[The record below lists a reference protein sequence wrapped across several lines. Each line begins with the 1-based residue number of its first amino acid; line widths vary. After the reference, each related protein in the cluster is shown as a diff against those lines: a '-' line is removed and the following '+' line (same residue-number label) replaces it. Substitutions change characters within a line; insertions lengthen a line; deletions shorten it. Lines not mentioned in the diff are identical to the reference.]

1 MSPGNAARLRVLLVE
16 DNPGDIDLVA
26 EALRELP
33 CDLSV
38 ALDGVTAL
46 EALRASAPG
55 PGARTPDLIL
65 LDLNLPRMDG
75 REVLA
80 SLKRDPALLHIPVVV
95 LSSSRAERDLL
106 DTYRMH
112 ANCFVTKP
120 VDLER
125 FLSSVA
131 AVARF
136 WFEVVSLPTATHVW

>member
-1 MSPGNAARLRVLLVE
+1 MSPRAAGRLQVLLVE
-16 DNPGDIDLVA
+16 DNPGDVDLVG
-26 EALRELP
+26 EAVRELP
-33 CDLSV
+33 CDLTV
-38 ALDGVTAL
+38 ARDGFAAL
-46 EALRASAPG
+46 ELLQAGAAD
-55 PGARTPDLIL
+55 PGARRPDLIL

-80 SLKRDPALLHIPVVV
+80 AVKRDPALLHIPVVV
-95 LSSSRAERDLL
+95 LSSSRAQRDLL

-131 AVARF
+131 AVVRF
-136 WFEVVSLPTATHVW
+136 WTEVVTLPTASHAW

>member
-1 MSPGNAARLRVLLVE
+1 MSPGHGARLRVLLVE
-16 DNPGDIDLVA
+16 DNPGDVDLVV

-33 CDLSV
+33 CDLSFARDGAV
-38 ALDGVTAL
+38 ALET
-46 EALRASAPG
+46 LRS
-55 PGARTPDLIL
+55 GAAEKRTPDLIL
-65 LDLNLPRMDG
+65 LDLNLPKMDG

-80 SLKRDPALLHIPVVV
+80 SVKRDPALLHIPVVV

-120 VDLER
+120 VDLDR

-131 AVARF
+131 AVGRF
-136 WFEVVSLPTATHVW
+136 WLEVASLPTAAHVW

>member
-1 MSPGNAARLRVLLVE
+1 MSPRNGVRLRVLLVE
-16 DNPGDIDLVA
+16 DNPGDVDLVE
-26 EALRELP
+26 EALRGLP
-33 CDLSV
+33 CELSV
-38 ALDGVTAL
+38 ARDGVVAL
-46 EALRASAPG
+46 EVLRGVQAS
-55 PGARTPDLIL
+55 GARTPELIL
-65 LDLNLPRMDG
+65 LDLNLPRVDG

-80 SLKRDPALLHIPVVV
+80 AVKGDPALQHIPVVV

-131 AVARF
+131 AVVRF
-136 WFEVVSLPTATHVW
+136 WLEVASLPTAPHVW

>member
-1 MSPGNAARLRVLLVE
+1 MSPVHGGRLRVLLVE
-16 DNPGDIDLVA
+16 DNPGDVDLVV
-26 EALRELP
+26 EGLRELP

-38 ALDGVTAL
+38 ANDGVAAL
-46 EALRASAPG
+46 DALRR
-55 PGARTPDLIL
+55 GAAEGRGLPDLIL

-80 SLKRDPALLHIPVVV
+80 TVKREPTLLHIPVVI

-136 WFEVVSLPTATHVW
+136 WLEVASLPTAPHVW